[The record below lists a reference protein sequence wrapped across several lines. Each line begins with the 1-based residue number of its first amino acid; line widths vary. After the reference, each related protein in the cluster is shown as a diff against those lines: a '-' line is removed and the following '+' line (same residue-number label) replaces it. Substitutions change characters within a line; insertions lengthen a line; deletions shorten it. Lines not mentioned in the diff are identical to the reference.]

1 MPKGRSP
8 INANAHKDRPGSL
21 DDVARRED
29 IPGTGKMPREFED
42 LVSSNYLYLHKR
54 GKTPPRLDL
63 QPEFNTTE
71 LSAWR
76 VPLGADVQEGL
87 PGRSLKQITVDDLE
101 VGADDDRSEDSF
113 RPDWLTLAF
122 QPRVAPP
129 QPPRPVR
136 FLRRRNGVLVVPEL
150 VIGNDDRV
158 VFTPLAWPWT
168 LIGRIDTWVAFP
180 GNTFSPAG
188 SGTGALVG
196 KNVVLTASHLVP
208 WWAEALGRPW
218 MMKFV
223 PAYYDGFSKLGAG
236 VYSYVSELR
245 GYADHSQG
253 DDMAVLKLY
262 QPLGE
267 SLGFFGYKTYNDDW
281 EGDDRWI
288 IMGYP
293 AAVAGGNRPSL
304 QFWVIIHDDDSDGAG
319 VELEHTGDTSP
330 GNSGGPLWGWFGD
343 SPRIVGTISGAE
355 AQPFQSNNVAA
366 GGPALSKLI
375 KWARNNW

>member
-1 MPKGRSP
+1 
-8 INANAHKDRPGSL
+8 
-21 DDVARRED
+21 
-29 IPGTGKMPREFED
+29 
-42 LVSSNYLYLHKR
+42 
-54 GKTPPRLDL
+54 L

-304 QFWVIIHDDDSDGAG
+304 QFWVIIHDDDSGRGRRRARAHWGHLPRQLWRPTLGLVRRQSAHCRDHIRRG
-319 VELEHTGDTSP
+319 SP
-330 GNSGGPLWGWFGD
+330 TVPVKQRGRRGS
-343 SPRIVGTISGAE
+343 RIVQTD
-355 AQPFQSNNVAA
+355 QM
-366 GGPALSKLI
+366 GPE
-375 KWARNNW
+375 